1 MIAKST
7 PLPPR
12 ITPCCCC
19 CCSCCC
25 FCCRRPLPCHCGHPL
40 RLAEATLQPAMDPLP
55 ELNSMMGT
63 ATQAKISA
71 LREKFAGFQSQWEEE
86 TRNRIDRDGSK
97 LDGVKDS
104 MSKLEGSLNGEIKRR
119 VEANKALQSMFE
131 VQITSIQDRLEG
143 IFTDRLDRLQEG
155 VDSLADRMSMVEQDF
170 SLTREQ
176 YIQDI
181 EDKNAVVAK
190 DTNGMQNAFENE
202 KIDRKERELAIS
214 RKLGD
219 HEARTSAAL
228 EGQAQFREQK
238 YQGLRSEL
246 DNIKRNRATGDD
258 KFQTFILEEVAVM
271 KNSLVAESHA
281 REQAD
286 DDIVQALNHYTKCLQ
301 DALRIINQH

>member
-1 MIAKST
+1 MAST
-7 PLPPR
+7 ARSDPNTLAMPPM
-12 ITPCCCC
+12 PP
-19 CCSCCC
+19 S
-25 FCCRRPLPCHCGHPL
+25 
-40 RLAEATLQPAMDPLP
+40 
-55 ELNSMMGT
+55 

-71 LREKFAGFQSQWEEE
+71 LREKFSSFQSQWEEE

-104 MSKLEGSLNGEIKRR
+104 MTKIEHSLNSEIKRR

-131 VQITSIQDRLEG
+131 SQIQSMQDRLES
-143 IFTDRLDRLQEG
+143 IFMDRLDKLQDG
-155 VDSLADRMSMVEQDF
+155 VDSLGDRMSSVERDF
-170 SLTREQ
+170 MTTRES

-202 KIDRKERELAIS
+202 KIDRKERELAIAK
-214 RKLGD
+214 KLGD
-219 HEARTSAAL
+219 HEARTQAAL
-228 EGQAQFREQK
+228 EAQSLSREQK
-238 YQGLRSEL
+238 YQNLRGEL
-246 DNIKRNRATGDD
+246 DGIKRHREKGDD
-258 KFQTFILEEVAVM
+258 KFQTFILEEVAVV
-271 KNSLVAESHA
+271 KNNLMAEGHA

>member
-1 MIAKST
+1 
-7 PLPPR
+7 
-12 ITPCCCC
+12 
-19 CCSCCC
+19 
-25 FCCRRPLPCHCGHPL
+25 
-40 RLAEATLQPAMDPLP
+40 MDPLP